1 MIDFYHKLRE
11 ESLTVI
17 SQYKKDL
24 KESQKNS
31 MLSDEKNEVMTETE
45 REIQEICKELQDS
58 SLAKGFCKDEHP
70 SKDVCIS
77 ELLNSAKEDHLKDFD
92 KEYHLTE
99 IIAMALEDMSS
110 AVKLYKHSVSILRT
124 LEIASKEEQCDYVS
138 AWYSMLLSCAQELQH
153 GAMIWQESCHAN
165 VGETVISQGAHYF
178 IALGEI
184 YRVAQI
190 LHISML
196 SFKPWVLA
204 DPGMLSKMLVCWNSC
219 VNSWTSGLG
228 MALTM
233 VVDSKNLHAPVAKVL
248 LESIINI
255 NDIEVPNLQ
264 SFLPSDKM
272 ACKLT
277 LLPTSL
283 VPGMEVIIWDADHYF
298 VKVANL
304 WANQISSDPPQFS
317 VSRVA

>member
-1 MIDFYHKLRE
+1 M
-11 ESLTVI
+11 
-17 SQYKKDL
+17 
-24 KESQKNS
+24 
-31 MLSDEKNEVMTETE
+31 
-45 REIQEICKELQDS
+45 
-58 SLAKGFCKDEHP
+58 P
-70 SKDVCIS
+70 S
-77 ELLNSAKEDHLKDFD
+77 
-92 KEYHLTE
+92 
-99 IIAMALEDMSS
+99 
-110 AVKLYKHSVSILRT
+110 
-124 LEIASKEEQCDYVS
+124 
-138 AWYSMLLSCAQELQH
+138 
-153 GAMIWQESCHAN
+153 
-165 VGETVISQGAHYF
+165 VGCTGAHYF

-283 VPGMEVIIWDADHYF
+283 VPGKYLSCSYLFPAKDFSTMGCFYQPTNNYF
-298 VKVANL
+298 L
-304 WANQISSDPPQFS
+304 HLM
-317 VSRVA
+317 